1 MSIEECPERLR
12 LIDAYSQKVTELS
25 SRLVWLKRAFQERN
39 DDDWTAAE
47 ACRAESQTAW
57 EAIENHI
64 ADHKCIPAAPSANY
78 ESHGMLEKA
87 AMAAPVAILVVDDDR
102 RCVEMNEAT
111 EQMLGLK
118 RAEILGRRLDD
129 FFSNTGG
136 ESIPVAW
143 LRLIADGTQ
152 EGICEVVG
160 DGTPRQFAYRAKANF
175 TPGFHLRVLCEVVTA
190 IDS

>member
-1 MSIEECPERLR
+1 LSIEECPERLR

-25 SRLVWLKRAFQERN
+25 SRLDWLKRAFQERN

-57 EAIENHI
+57 EAIESHI
-64 ADHKCIPAAPSANY
+64 AEHKCIPAAPGANY

-102 RCVEMNEAT
+102 RCVEMNQAT
-111 EQMLGLK
+111 EQILGLK

-129 FFSNTGG
+129 FFLNASG

-143 LRLIADGTQ
+143 QGLIADGTQ
-152 EGICEVVG
+152 EGIFEVAAH
-160 DGTPRQFAYRAKANF
+160 GTPRQFAYRAKANF
-175 TPGFHLRVLCEVVTA
+175 TPGFHLGILCEVA
-190 IDS
+190 GNK